1 MGVVFSTSNILMKS
15 ALRFWGEWQVEG
27 RENVPQDGPLIVVS
41 NHLSNLDPP
50 ILAASIPRRLYF
62 MAKRGIFH
70 DPLLSAFLKAWGA
83 FPLNRDGADISAIR
97 WSLQTLESGGG
108 LAIFPEGTRS
118 PKGIKNPISGVALI
132 ARKSGAPILPV
143 GITGTESVGPPWQIA
158 FPRGEFKVNIGTPFT
173 AGQDYDSK
181 TSRDDLEA
189 TTNDIMKR
197 VASLLPKNY
206 RGIYPLVN

>member
-1 MGVVFSTSNILMKS
+1 MGVVFSTSNVLMKW
-15 ALRFWGEWQVEG
+15 ALRFWGDWQVEG

-70 DPLLSAFLKAWGA
+70 DPVVSSFLKAWGA

-97 WSLQTLESGGG
+97 WSLQTLERGGG

-173 AGQDYDSK
+173 AGQNYDSE
-181 TSRDDLEA
+181 TSRNDLEA
-189 TTNDIMKR
+189 TTNDIMER

-206 RGIYPLVN
+206 RGIYPLVS

>member
-1 MGVVFSTSNILMKS
+1 MGVVFSTSNVLMKW
-15 ALRFWGEWQVEG
+15 ALRFWGDWQVEG

-70 DPLLSAFLKAWGA
+70 DPVVSSFLKAWGA

-97 WSLQTLESGGG
+97 WSLQTLERGGG

-173 AGQDYDSK
+173 AGQNYDSE
-181 TSRDDLEA
+181 TSRNDLEA
-189 TTNDIMKR
+189 TTNDIMER

>member
-1 MGVVFSTSNILMKS
+1 MGAVFSTSNVLMKL
-15 ALRFWGEWQVEG
+15 ALRFWGDWQVEG

-50 ILAASIPRRLYF
+50 MLAASIPRRLYF

-70 DPLLSAFLKAWGA
+70 DPLVSAFLKSWGA

-97 WSLQTLESGGG
+97 WSLQTLERGGG

-118 PKGIKNPISGVALI
+118 PKGIKNPIPGVALI

-143 GITGTESVGPPWQIA
+143 GITGTESVGAPWQIA
-158 FPRGEFKVNIGTPFT
+158 FPRGKFKVNIGSPFT
-173 AGQDYDSK
+173 VGKDSGSK
-181 TSRDDLEA
+181 PSRDDLEA
-189 TTNDIMKR
+189 TTNDIMER

-206 RGIYPLVN
+206 RGIYPLVS